1 MPESSADAISRQNIN
16 DDNTGGNGHDSE
28 VVKRGRRGTYYRYM
42 YHSYMHMTKW
52 AGTKVSRRKRV
63 HATSAAVS
71 CRLAIYEKYTQE
83 GSSDLADSV
92 MAEIRPTEYVSGR
105 APAAHEHLARTAR
118 AKART
123 SAASYAAVGI
133 KARAPPVLWP
143 GRFVDPAVRPVR
155 AVVLLRASVVSFGKD
170 GTTMYLP
177 SLHFGRGTLFVGFC
191 AKRALEGISVT
202 QKSRDTYALFLVFF
216 SYCQVM
222 QKVRA

>member
-1 MPESSADAISRQNIN
+1 MRRLLLCHADL
-16 DDNTGGNGHDSE
+16 
-28 VVKRGRRGTYYRYM
+28 RYM
-42 YHSYMHMTKW
+42 K
-52 AGTKVSRRKRV
+52 
-63 HATSAAVS
+63 
-71 CRLAIYEKYTQE
+71 KYTQE

-170 GTTMYLP
+170 GTTCSTMYLP
-177 SLHFGRGTLFVGFC
+177 SLHFGRSRHVVCGFC

-202 QKSRDTYALFLVFF
+202 QKIA
-216 SYCQVM
+216 
-222 QKVRA
+222 

>member
-1 MPESSADAISRQNIN
+1 MRPGAFSIGMIPTCTDRQGCARIIGQGYQSTEYKRYQNRWQRPRLRGGQEGVSGHILPVPQLHAHDEVGRHKSFAAKARPCDA
-16 DDNTGGNGHDSE
+16 TP
-28 VVKRGRRGTYYRYM
+28 
-42 YHSYMHMTKW
+42 
-52 AGTKVSRRKRV
+52 
-63 HATSAAVS
+63 AAAS
-71 CRLAIYEKYTQE
+71 CRLAIYERYTQE

-133 KARAPPVLWP
+133 KARVPPVLWP

-170 GTTMYLP
+170 GTTC
-177 SLHFGRGTLFVGFC
+177 T
-191 AKRALEGISVT
+191 
-202 QKSRDTYALFLVFF
+202 
-216 SYCQVM
+216 
-222 QKVRA
+222 